1 MCMPCNS
8 EGKSFI
14 MYAVVLVRF
23 VVYAVMLIHV
33 FTLPCFQPSLQE
45 LRTRAAPAPQTLQ
58 ITIITPF
65 RRRSALRLRGNQ
77 PQPRA
82 CPSSEPISSA
92 HTPLGAAGGHPRRP
106 SAPLS
111 PGGAPQRPPRPAR
124 RAAGKEGRAVL
135 PSPKMAAE
143 GRRPEGRSGA
153 ERSGAGCG
161 AAPRRLRGS
170 RPLLPASPPWR
181 PAGWRWAR

>member
-1 MCMPCNS
+1 MQCNS

-65 RRRSALRLRGNQ
+65 RRRSALRLRGKQ

-92 HTPLGAAGGHPRRP
+92 HTPLGAAAGHPP
-106 SAPLS
+106 P
-111 PGGAPQRPPRPAR
+111 PQRPAFPGGGSAATPSASPAGGR
-124 RAAGKEGRAVL
+124 EG
-135 PSPKMAAE
+135 
-143 GRRPEGRSGA
+143 
-153 ERSGAGCG
+153 GAGG
-161 AAPRRLRGS
+161 AALTQDGS
-170 RPLLPASPPWR
+170 
-181 PAGWRWAR
+181 

>member
-1 MCMPCNS
+1 MCCVIQRRKALLCMPCNS

-82 CPSSEPISSA
+82 CPSLEPISSA
-92 HTPLGAAGGHPRRP
+92 HTPLGAAAGHPP
-106 SAPLS
+106 P
-111 PGGAPQRPPRPAR
+111 PQRPAFPGGGSAATPSASPAGGR
-124 RAAGKEGRAVL
+124 EG
-135 PSPKMAAE
+135 
-143 GRRPEGRSGA
+143 
-153 ERSGAGCG
+153 GAGG
-161 AAPRRLRGS
+161 AALTQDGS
-170 RPLLPASPPWR
+170 
-181 PAGWRWAR
+181 